1 MATKAEIEEELA
13 ATRAAILRVLTQA
26 QSWTQG
32 GRAAAQAQL
41 KELRE
46 HRRELERRLAAL
58 NGQRRMHQAV
68 PRG

>member
-1 MATKAEIEEELA
+1 MTQAELEEELA
-13 ATRAAILRVLTQA
+13 ATRAAILRVLNQA

-46 HRRELERRLAAL
+46 HRRELERRLTAMT
-58 NGQRRMHQAV
+58 GQRRLHQAV